1 MRIGL
6 FSIVGI
12 IILVAVY
19 WAGTQN
25 LVGGAIAAVRGG

>member
-12 IILVAVY
+12 LILVAVY
-19 WAGTQN
+19 WAGTKN
-25 LVGGAIAAVRGG
+25 VVGGLIGAVRGG

>member
-12 IILVAVY
+12 IILVGVY
-19 WAGTQN
+19 WAGTRN
-25 LVGGAIAAVRGG
+25 LIGGAVAAVRGG